1 MPTKSM
7 LLLWFLLPI
16 SGYVAGYTVAN
27 EQWQEQTDKDVTHCP
42 SPQHEGEKTIGTL
55 VKREGGLVLVC
66 EKHSTIKVTNSPNR
80 GEK

>member
-1 MPTKSM
+1 MKTI

-27 EQWQEQTDKDVTHCP
+27 EQLENMQLEKYTNCS
-42 SPQHEGEKTIGTL
+42 SPQHEGESTIGTL

-66 EKHSTIKVTNSPNR
+66 EKHSTIHSTHSPNR
-80 GEK
+80 GEKK

>member
-1 MPTKSM
+1 MKTI

-27 EQWQEQTDKDVTHCP
+27 EQWENDTTACL

-66 EKHSTIKVTNSPNR
+66 EKHSTIKATNSPNR
-80 GEK
+80 GERK